1 MPKYEKSFNKIINEA
16 LDYGLPEL
24 IKVEFGELNNEIIK
38 PDEPPIEKK
47 EDELTL
53 RIVELL
59 EEITLNSNISKSLIC
74 SMFNEK
80 LAELLGHKIRAD
92 KFELGAYRD
101 TPTYVE
107 GYELK
112 ELKEMA
118 KRRKRK

>member
-1 MPKYEKSFNKIINEA
+1 M
-16 LDYGLPEL
+16 PEL
-24 IKVEFGELNNEIIK
+24 IKAEFGEIDREVISQI
-38 PDEPPIEKK
+38 EPPVIKE

-118 KRRKRK
+118 KRRKKK

>member
-1 MPKYEKSFNKIINEA
+1 MIDKPV
-16 LDYGLPEL
+16 
-24 IKVEFGELNNEIIK
+24 IKTE
-38 PDEPPIEKK
+38 EPPIARE
-47 EDELTL
+47 EDELVL

-59 EEITLNSNISKSLIC
+59 EEITLNTNISKSLLC

-101 TPTYVE
+101 TPAYVE
-107 GYELK
+107 PYELS

-118 KRRKRK
+118 RRRKSR

>member
-1 MPKYEKSFNKIINEA
+1 M
-16 LDYGLPEL
+16 PEL
-24 IKVEFGELNNEIIK
+24 IKAEFGEIDNEIIK
-38 PDEPPIEKK
+38 IDEPPIEKK

-101 TPTYVE
+101 TPAYVE

-118 KRRKRK
+118 KRRKKK